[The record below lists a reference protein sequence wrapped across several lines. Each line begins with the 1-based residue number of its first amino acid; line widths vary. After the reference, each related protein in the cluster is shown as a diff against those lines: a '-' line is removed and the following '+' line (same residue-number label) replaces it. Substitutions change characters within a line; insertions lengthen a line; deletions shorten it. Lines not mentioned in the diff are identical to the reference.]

1 MFYFKL
7 LLDDIQDGFVI
18 SFRKKEMYLYF
29 QLENILRL
37 FEVMKMIFKK
47 CIWIVKGTSKLT
59 STMYAN
65 FVIRHLY
72 KYSY

>member
-1 MFYFKL
+1 MCFFYFNLSK
-7 LLDDIQDGFVI
+7 DGIQDGFVM

-29 QLENILRL
+29 QLEKMRL

-47 CIWIVKGTSKLT
+47 CIKIVKGRSNLT

-65 FVIRHLY
+65 FLIRPLY
-72 KYSY
+72 RYS